1 MNCDR
6 YCRADSTSSNGRR
19 LSTAAGSADYS
30 NWCMCI
36 NYNYDVLFR
45 DYDTSIPKDN
55 SLTKQEFSEM
65 FDAASDF
72 FYINWPSKAQLY
84 FEECDTDG
92 NDFMEGNELTD
103 CYTLNCDRECTV
115 SNTVTDDDIR
125 IKKWCGC
132 RYNDYTVVMEQW
144 DVSPLDQKL
153 SLAEVEEM
161 IEEWTGDNLTEWP
174 YNSQAS
180 FDDCDL
186 NADGKIDEAETEKCY
201 DKRCVRSCSTQA
213 DVDARTD
220 NWCQCRERS
229 YEVVTEQFAG

>member
-1 MNCDR
+1 VILEQWDTNPTDQQISRDEIEAMIDPWTGDNLTIWPVPSNADIHFAECDTLDSGILGEDQVESCYNMNCDR

-55 SLTKQEFSEM
+55 SLTKEEFSEM

-92 NDFMEGNELTD
+92 NNFMEGDELTD
-103 CYTLNCDRECTV
+103 CYTLNCDRECIV

-125 IKKWCGC
+125 MKKWCGC

-144 DVSPLDQKL
+144 DVSPLD
-153 SLAEVEEM
+153 
-161 IEEWTGDNLTEWP
+161 
-174 YNSQAS
+174 
-180 FDDCDL
+180 
-186 NADGKIDEAETEKCY
+186 
-201 DKRCVRSCSTQA
+201 
-213 DVDARTD
+213 
-220 NWCQCRERS
+220 
-229 YEVVTEQFAG
+229 